1 MQPLVLLGLALAIPL
16 AQPEGGVISLGVGQQ
31 KVIQLGSVARV
42 AIGEPEVADVRQVGG
57 GGELLITGVGEGRTS
72 LLVWRQNDAR
82 LSYLVVVRKQDP
94 KELVSEVR
102 ALLGDREGIHVR
114 VVGDRVFVDGET
126 VNADDYDRVQQ
137 VLQLYPS
144 IRSFVRPSGNARKL
158 AVDAV
163 NRALQR
169 SGLRGVSASMVGGV
183 IVVEGSVESKEEL
196 KKVDLVTRAV
206 GERPENLVT
215 VGA

>member
-1 MQPLVLLGLALAIPL
+1 MRSLAVFVFAFVGPSF
-16 AQPEGGVISLGVGQQ
+16 AQPEGGVITL
-31 KVIQLGSVARV
+31 
-42 AIGEPEVADVRQVGG
+42 
-57 GGELLITGVGEGRTS
+57 GVGEGRTS

-94 KELVSEVR
+94 KEVVSEVR

-144 IRSFVRPSGNARKL
+144 VRSFVRPSGNARKL

-163 NRALQR
+163 NRALQK
-169 SGLRGVSASMVGGV
+169 SGLRGVSASLVGGV
-183 IVVEGSVESKEEL
+183 LVLEGSVESKEEL

-206 GERPENLVT
+206 GERPENLV
-215 VGA
+215 